1 MDSLARDMNYK
12 LDIQPPPNGE
22 KWGENKNGTFTGLV
36 GQFQKDISDIG
47 WADLWMMPE
56 RLVDCCMI

>member
-22 KWGENKNGTFTGLV
+22 KWGENKNGTFTGVV
-36 GQFQKDISDIG
+36 GQLQRNIADIG

-56 RLVDCCMI
+56 RLVDC